1 MIKLN
6 NVNSAGRSEVLRPV
20 VAKKITAIALA
31 ALMMVS
37 FVFIDNSISPSGS
50 SFAAQAQTV
59 TAKRRKKGIIRKS
72 YAGGKWV
79 TRKVWRGGKWVT
91 VKTWKGTKWVGKKS
105 WRTGRKVVSRTKKV
119 VY

>member
-1 MIKLN
+1 MVKLN
-6 NVNSAGRSEVLRPV
+6 ISDHSGRVEAFRPV
-20 VAKKITAIALA
+20 CAKRITTAVLAL
-31 ALMMVS
+31 LMMFS
-37 FVFIDNSISPSGS
+37 FVVIDSTVSSGN
-50 SFAAQAQTV
+50 SFAARAQTV

>member
-1 MIKLN
+1 MQNLTQPN
-6 NVNSAGRSEVLRPV
+6 NVNFVRLAVNHL
-20 VAKKITAIALA
+20 AKKVTAVVLA
-31 ALMMVS
+31 GLMIVS
-37 FVFIDNSISPSGS
+37 FVFIDNASSSSSP
-50 SFAAQAQTV
+50 FAANAQTV
-59 TAKRRKKGIIRKS
+59 MEKRRKKGVIRKG